1 MLDRTTIE
9 RDRVGMTE
17 IEWPGL
23 TKIEHRLIELY
34 RRLGELDQQ
43 QVRRVTEI
51 LVTSPNASAVDSP
64 SRCV

>member
-1 MLDRTTIE
+1 MLDRTTNE

-17 IEWPGL
+17 FEWPGL
-23 TKIEHRLIELY
+23 TKIERRLIELY

-51 LVTSPNASAVDSP
+51 LITNPKGSAVDSP
-64 SRCV
+64 SRCA

>member
-17 IEWPGL
+17 VEWPDL
-23 TKIEHRLIELY
+23 TKFEHRLIELY

-43 QVRRVTEI
+43 QVRRVAEI
-51 LVTSPNASAVDSP
+51 LVTSPKASAVDSP